1 VEAITFMTFTPLLT
15 ILVPALGGVL
25 AVAFGRFG
33 AGGRVFALGIFS
45 AITVALALAA
55 IPGALAGTAQELL
68 LLHLTPQ
75 IWLRLRVDAA
85 GALFAATVSMLFLL
99 ALVYSAGYL
108 RSHGRHGRYYSF
120 FMLCQ
125 ACMIGVAYSGNLLT
139 LLVFYELFSLLTY
152 PLVIHEETPE
162 AMRAGLKYIV
172 YILVGGS
179 LVLLGV
185 IFAFHLAGDRPFAPG
200 GILGGRTDP
209 PLVAAM
215 FWCFLA
221 GFGVKAAL
229 MPLHGWVPDVHPAAP
244 ASFSAVLSGVMVAA
258 GCFGM
263 TRVIFEVFG
272 VELARALGLMPWVAA
287 AASISVLLAALLA
300 ISEDDLKRRLAW
312 STISQMA
319 YVVLAFSLLSPAV
332 TAAALVHIS
341 HHAFLKGALFFCAG
355 AFASQAGIRRVSE
368 LRGVGARMPVTTAVF
383 AIAALGLVG
392 IPPLSGFVS
401 KWLLGTGMLEAGS
414 APALLVLLGGAL
426 LAAFYLLPPVWL
438 AYFATAREPQQGAAI
453 REAPGTMVFAMAAT
467 AVISLLFGLAA
478 TLPGLP
484 LSLAHCAVAAFFG
497 GG

>member
-1 VEAITFMTFTPLLT
+1 MEFSLMKAVPLLA
-15 ILVPALGGVL
+15 ILVPALGGMLAVMLGRFGDRARVLVLGVFSVVTVVLVL
-25 AVAFGRFG
+25 AV
-33 AGGRVFALGIFS
+33 
-45 AITVALALAA
+45 
-55 IPGALAGTAQELL
+55 IPGALDGAVQELPL
-68 LLHLTPQ
+68 LQLTPQ
-75 IWLRLRVDAA
+75 LWLQLRIDAA
-85 GALFAATVSMLFLL
+85 GALFAATVTLLFLL

-108 RSHGRHGRYYSF
+108 RRDGRQGRYYSF

-125 ACMIGVAYSGNLLT
+125 AYMIGVAYSGNLLT

-179 LVLLGV
+179 LILLGV
-185 IFAFHLAGDRPFAPG
+185 IFTFHLAGDLAFLPG
-200 GILGGRTDP
+200 GILGASADRSL
-209 PLVAAM
+209 LVAA

-263 TRVIFEVFG
+263 TRAIFEIFG
-272 VELARALGLMPWVAA
+272 VELVRALGLMPWAA
-287 AASISVLLAALLA
+287 AAAAISVLLAALLA
-300 ISEDDLKRRLAW
+300 VSEDDLKRRLAW

-319 YVVLAFSLLSPAV
+319 YVVLAFSLLSPGV

-355 AFASQAGIRRVSE
+355 AYASQAGIRRVSD
-368 LRGVGARMPVTTAVF
+368 LRGIGARMPVTTAVF
-383 AIAALGLVG
+383 VVAAVGLVG

-414 APALLVLLGGAL
+414 PGTLLVLLGGAL
-426 LAAFYLLPPVWL
+426 LAALYLLPPVWL
-438 AYFATAREPQQGAAI
+438 ACFATTQESGREVVV
-453 REAPGTMVFAMAAT
+453 REAPRPMLFAMVAA
-467 AVISLLFGLAA
+467 AGISVFLGLAA

-484 LSLAHCAVAAFFG
+484 LSLAHRAVMAFFG